1 MSKQPKMDWAGIK
14 AAIHRQGMTLTELAI
29 RNGLPAGACRKLQTV
44 KHYPAQEIVAKF
56 LGFAPED
63 LWPDRYPKGG
73 PRILD
78 RTKFPPVASQKAGA
92 DADKKA
98 AA

>member
-1 MSKQPKMDWAGIK
+1 MKKQPKMDWPGIK
-14 AAIHRQGMTLTELAI
+14 AELHRQGMTLTELAI
-29 RNGLPAGACRKLQTV
+29 RNGLPSGAVRKLQTV
-44 KHYPAQEIVAKF
+44 RHYPAQEVLAKF
-56 LGFAPED
+56 LGYAPED

-78 RTKFPPVASQKAGA
+78 RTKFPPVASQKSG
-92 DADKKA
+92 DPADKKA

>member
-1 MSKQPKMDWAGIK
+1 MKKQPKMDWADIK
-14 AAIHRQGMTLTELAI
+14 ASVHRQGMTLTELAI
-29 RNGLPAGACRKLQTV
+29 RNGLPAGACCKVVTV
-44 KHYPAQEIVAKF
+44 KHYPAQEVIAKF
-56 LGFAPED
+56 LGCAPED

-78 RTKFPPVASQKAGA
+78 RTKFPPVASQKSG
-92 DADKKA
+92 DTADKKA